1 MRPRIVVGLPCVY
14 QPRGL
19 HATLRR
25 HAELG
30 HHLGWGAADVLLH
43 VPVER
48 ALMQANPQVTVIAPY
63 YPGSGCQSVGW
74 AVGCAVRQGADALAA
89 ALEQAVQS
97 LQTNGRLASIFAER
111 RVSWHL

>member
-1 MRPRIVVGLPCVY
+1 M
-14 QPRGL
+14 
-19 HATLRR
+19 
-25 HAELG
+25 
-30 HHLGWGAADVLLH
+30 LLH

-63 YPGSGCQSVGW
+63 YPGRGCQSMAGW
-74 AVGCAVRQGADALAA
+74 AVGCAVRQGADAFAA
-89 ALEQAVQS
+89 ALQQAVQS